1 MTFVSALDLLCAL
14 VCAIVMYARFAAGQI
29 VTVKLAKYSKI
40 TKLLSPDVSLAD
52 QLQRR
57 ALANVRLKTA
67 FNIDST
73 FVNDDVAAHT
83 AFIR

>member
-1 MTFVSALDLLCAL
+1 MTFVSALDLLCVIA
-14 VCAIVMYARFAAGQI
+14 CAIMMYARFAAGQI
-29 VTVKLAKYSKI
+29 ITVKLAKFSKI
-40 TKLLSPDVSLAD
+40 RKLLSPDVSLAD

-73 FVNDDVAAHT
+73 FVNSDVAAHA